1 MFTSIPALRRRNV
14 FCAAL
19 ILTASA
25 LGPASADLSMAPI
38 EEDQSRVEACYS
50 LQGRVPGIWADTD
63 VFLIEDSRPVQ
74 LEAQLQTRAPL
85 PTSVR
90 EAAVR
95 LSWEASDGIVIN
107 SPDDGPLQRAVWY
120 LPPTSSLATLTAHAE
135 IELNRDG
142 DGAGDP
148 PMKVGKSVEFKFL
161 TPITFDEV
169 IDGQIAGY
177 NLGEYPDPYDPTLNQ
192 KFRLDSHWHELHP
205 ERYEPPALL
214 YRVERAMGPLRI
226 SPSLTLGHFIIDYH
240 WKSIGDVQ
248 YISIDPNLLEKIED
262 LIALIKADGRFPVT
276 GITAIYGFR
285 PPAFNLGTI
294 EDHPDTTLKVPFSMH
309 QYGRALDFIIDED
322 GDLVLDDLNGDGV
335 SDMRDAAEI
344 MHYVNILDRQYRADG
359 RWEKVGGAGL
369 YSSHDFIGRVQS
381 PYIHVDTR
389 GFQRENE
396 TLIRWPL
403 AWEDGTSIRWGQI

>member
-1 MFTSIPALRRRNV
+1 MCV
-14 FCAAL
+14 AL
-19 ILTASA
+19 ILTASQSD
-25 LGPASADLSMAPI
+25 PASADLSMAPI

-50 LQGRVPGIWADTD
+50 LQGRVPGIWADAD
-63 VFLIEDSRPVQ
+63 VYLIEDMRPVQ

-85 PTSVR
+85 PSSVR
-90 EAAVR
+90 ETAVR
-95 LSWEASDGIVIN
+95 LRWESSDGIVIN

-135 IELNRDG
+135 IELRRDE
-142 DGAGDP
+142 DGSSDP
-148 PMKVGKSVEFKFL
+148 PMRVAKSVQFQFL
-161 TPITFDEV
+161 TPVTYDEV
-169 IDGQIAGY
+169 IDGQIGGY
-177 NLGEYPDPYDPTLNQ
+177 NLGHYPDPYDTMLNQ
-192 KFRLDSHWHELHP
+192 KYRLDSHWHELHP
-205 ERYEPPALL
+205 ERYQPPAVL
-214 YRVERAMGPLRI
+214 YRVESAMGPLRV
-226 SPSLTLGHFIIDYH
+226 SPHLTLGHFIIDYP
-240 WKSIGDVQ
+240 WKSLGEIQ

-262 LIALIKADGRFPVT
+262 LITLIKADGRFPVT

-322 GDLVLDDLNGDGV
+322 GDLVLDDLNGDGI

-381 PYIHVDTR
+381 PYIHIDTR